1 MYKLTVTLTK
11 KKSTLQVECYTFV
24 SSSMMSILEHIDK
37 IENYKK
43 EERFHIRKRERFF
56 NKTKVDYKIEHITNV
71 VEEQCAIAVRNI
83 HWMWS
88 KMGPGSSFSVNKPLS
103 VPTLF
108 QYYYDPPFISL
119 ETSFDMRKAPIKR
132 VLSGQFLNE
141 SLFATPVRRT
151 VREAKKHDLSHHEK
165 VKVKLLVEMLNGLK
179 DE

>member
-1 MYKLTVTLTK
+1 MTK
-11 KKSTLQVECYTFV
+11 KKSMLQVEYYTFV

-43 EERFHIRKRERFF
+43 EERFHIKRKRERFF

-71 VEEQCAIAVRNI
+71 IEEQCAVAVRNI
-83 HWMWS
+83 QWMWS
-88 KMGPGSSFSVNKPLS
+88 KMGPGSAFNVKKELS
-103 VPTLF
+103 LPILF

-119 ETSFDMRKAPIKR
+119 ETAANIRHSPVRQ
-132 VLSGQFLNE
+132 VCTGQFLND
-141 SLFATPVRRT
+141 SLFATPVRKA

-179 DE
+179 EE